1 MNVVLKRASFFF
13 ISAALAVC
21 LSAAPAGAAGKKAAL
36 SSKKVTLSVGKSK
49 KIKLND
55 TKGKVKWEVTKGK
68 RLITLKKKSS
78 SGVTITAG
86 KKTGAAVV
94 QGKVGKKKY
103 SCKVTVTKKAPKR
116 KAAKTKAVK
125 KKTTGKAA
133 KSKTTKTKTTADKK
147 VKQTAPAKKKEEKL
161 IIEVGKQK
169 FEAVLYNNKAVQAW
183 KKKLPMTLSMSE
195 LNRNEKYHY
204 LSYSLP
210 TKPEKSG
217 IIQAGDLKL
226 YGSDCLV
233 LFYQTFQTAYSYT
246 KIARIN
252 NIAGLQNALGT
263 GSVSVTFRLG

>member
-21 LSAAPAGAAGKKAAL
+21 LAAAPAGAAGKKAAL

-116 KAAKTKAVK
+116 KAAKTKAAK

-169 FEAVLYNNKAVQAW
+169 FEAVLYNNKAVKAW

-210 TKPEKSG
+210 TKPEKPG

-263 GSVSVTFRLG
+263 GGVSVTFRLG

>member
-21 LSAAPAGAAGKKAAL
+21 LAAAPAGAAGKKAAL

-103 SCKVTVTKKAPKR
+103 RCKVTVTKKAPKR
-116 KAAKTKAVK
+116 KAAKTKA
-125 KKTTGKAA
+125 A
-133 KSKTTKTKTTADKK
+133 KSKTTKAKTTADKK

-183 KKKLPMTLSMSE
+183 KKKLPMTFSMSE

-210 TKPEKSG
+210 TKPEKPG

>member
-21 LSAAPAGAAGKKAAL
+21 LAAAPAGAAGKKAAL

-116 KAAKTKAVK
+116 KATKTKA
-125 KKTTGKAA
+125 
-133 KSKTTKTKTTADKK
+133 
-147 VKQTAPAKKKEEKL
+147 AKKKEEKL

-210 TKPEKSG
+210 TKPEKPG